1 MRRTVLG
8 GLVAVAM
15 LVAAPTGSAETITLG
30 ANSDADPFHSWTVPA
45 NVCNAT
51 FDLYGAEGSGGV
63 GGARVTTTLAVT
75 PGTQYFIYVGSWGLR
90 GKGGYNGGG
99 DGYDVGVYG
108 SAQSG
113 VGGGG
118 ATDLRTGPSLTQRV
132 LVAGGGGGN
141 GGDGDHDSGTK
152 GGSGGAGGLLGADG
166 AAGTGTYAGFGG
178 GGGTAL
184 SGGAGGTDPTLDPAN
199 VRVGAPGT
207 LGAGGDGGAT
217 FGGAGGGG
225 GGGGGG
231 LYGGGGGSGGEG
243 HFGGMGGAGGGGGGG
258 SSLAA
263 GGSVTSTTGG
273 QGKAIITFVV
283 SSTGCAQSG
292 DGGGQPGGGG
302 GQTGGG
308 ADVTKPTLG
317 ALTLARHSFAAARS
331 GAAISARARRKP
343 RIGTAIS
350 FMLSEPSS
358 VRFTVQRKASGRKLR
373 GRCVKPSRAPR
384 GERCTRWIAV
394 AGSFSFAG
402 KAGTNAFTFRGRIG
416 GRSLAP
422 GNYRLNGKATDG
434 AGNASPVKRA
444 SFRIVAS

>member
-1 MRRTVLG
+1 MRRTGLG

-15 LVAAPTGSAETITLG
+15 LVAAPTGSAETITL
-30 ANSDADPFHSWTVPA
+30 APNSDADPFHSWTVPA

-63 GGARVTTTLAVT
+63 GGARVTTTLPVT
-75 PGTQYFIYVGSWGLR
+75 PGTLYYIYVGSWGVR

-108 SAQSG
+108 SARTG

-118 ATDLRTGPSLTQRV
+118 ATDVRTGPDLTQRV

-141 GGDGDHDSGTK
+141 GGDGLGAAA
-152 GGSGGAGGLLGADG
+152 GGGGGAGGLLGADG
-166 AAGTGTYAGFGG
+166 ADGTGPSSGFGG
-178 GGGTAL
+178 NGGAAL
-184 SGGAGGTDPTLDPAN
+184 FGGAGGAGPASDPAGKS
-199 VRVGAPGT
+199 GASGT
-207 LGAGGDGGAT
+207 LGVGGDGGLT
-217 FGGAGGGG
+217 QENDNYAGGGG

-231 LYGGGGGSGGEG
+231 LYGGGGGGGG
-243 HFGGMGGAGGGGGGG
+243 YFGATGGGGGGGGGG

-263 GGSVTSTTGG
+263 GGTVTSTTGG

-283 SSTGCAQSG
+283 SSTGCAQPG

-331 GAAISARARRKP
+331 GAAISAGASRRP

-350 FMLSEPSS
+350 FTLSEPSS
-358 VRFTVQRKASGRKLR
+358 VTFTVQRKASGRKLR
-373 GRCVKPSRAPR
+373 GRCVNPSRAPR

-416 GRSLAP
+416 GRSLAH

-444 SFRIVAS
+444 SFRIVGT